1 MIRAHFYHTQ
11 EAVLEGITQQL
22 FKHID
27 TTRFIADPHHS
38 CDDFFYQGVFLHQE
52 GVQFA
57 LALSGGETT
66 RKLFTHW
73 RKQHLSNQAW
83 NSIDYYWIDECHTP
97 YINKESNFGE
107 AYRRFFQHSNINP
120 SRIHPIH
127 YTPQPQEEIERYA
140 SQLPHS
146 RGLYYD
152 PTRYYT
158 NDYPCI
164 APYQS
169 HFHCAILDIDDNGQ
183 ITPLLNNTTT
193 PVVYE
198 ETAKNNIPEN
208 SEEKDIENNKL
219 ISVLAYLGLFVLI
232 PIFAAKDSPFARFHS
247 NQGLVLLLA
256 GVILTFIYPVFYLF
270 FFVSLMF
277 TGARIS
283 GMIFVLIT
291 AIFLILIAVMFI
303 LTILGIVN
311 ALTGKKKPLPLIG
324 RITILK

>member
-193 PVVYE
+193 PVPTTPYHLLQYPQTRQKHIAATVQTIR
-198 ETAKNNIPEN
+198 ETP
-208 SEEKDIENNKL
+208 
-219 ISVLAYLGLFVLI
+219 
-232 PIFAAKDSPFARFHS
+232 
-247 NQGLVLLLA
+247 
-256 GVILTFIYPVFYLF
+256 
-270 FFVSLMF
+270 
-277 TGARIS
+277 RI
-283 GMIFVLIT
+283 I
-291 AIFLILIAVMFI
+291 
-303 LTILGIVN
+303 
-311 ALTGKKKPLPLIG
+311 LPLIG
-324 RITILK
+324 KEKAQIITDLYHQHNTHLPHIQLLMEHPNVHIFTDNKELETLIYPNRKYVQTTPDTIHL